1 MQQND
6 NTTIFAAN
14 LVMGSIQIT
23 EFLTY
28 LHDLQN
34 NIIGLLQMIVGVMGV
49 YYTYK
54 NNRKNKQKNN

>member
-14 LVMGSIQIT
+14 LVMGSIQST
-23 EFLTY
+23 EFLQY
-28 LHDLQN
+28 FAEFQN

>member
-6 NTTIFAAN
+6 NITIYGVN
-14 LVMGSIQIT
+14 LVMGSIQST

-28 LHDLQN
+28 FAEFQN
-34 NIIGLLQMIVGVMGV
+34 NIIGLLQMVIGVMGV

>member
-6 NTTIFAAN
+6 NITIYGVN
-14 LVMGSIQIT
+14 LVMGSIQST
-23 EFLTY
+23 EFLQY
-28 LHDLQN
+28 FAEFQN
-34 NIIGLLQMIVGVMGV
+34 NIIGLLQMVIGVMGV

>member
-1 MQQND
+1 MQQGD

-14 LVMGSIQIT
+14 LVMGSIQST

-28 LHDLQN
+28 LHEFQN
-34 NIIGLLQMIVGVMGV
+34 NIIGLLQMVIGVMGV

>member
-6 NTTIFAAN
+6 NTTIFGVN
-14 LVMGSIQIT
+14 LVMGAVQTS
-23 EFLTY
+23 EFLQY
-28 LHDLQN
+28 FAEFQN
-34 NIIGLLQMIVGVMGV
+34 NIIGLLQMIVGFMGV